1 MKILV
6 IKLSSLGDI
15 VHTIPAVNLIK
26 NSIPDVHI
34 DWLCYKKFSA
44 LLNTQYSINET
55 ISLEDK
61 QLSSTF
67 DIVNKLKAFKYDY
80 VLDFQGLIKTAFM
93 ASQIS
98 GQSVGFK
105 KPRETLAARLYKHK
119 FDVGEIL
126 DNSTHIIDKNISFV
140 SQFLGS
146 LDIDLV
152 PGIDFGGLNK
162 AKQIQKD
169 KIKNICI
176 IPGTTWESKF
186 WLAENWAQVMKALR
200 EKYDANINIT
210 GTNSDLVV
218 IEDILLHY
226 KDPLSLIINRSF
238 EELIDFYTEMDL
250 IIGVDTGPLHIA
262 AAVNYNSNTKI
273 IGLYG
278 PTAAQRSGP
287 YGFPSLSVDQ
297 LFHKEPSHKRTIE
310 EDGNSMYNIS
320 TKMVLDF
327 VENY

>member
-105 KPRETLAARLYKHK
+105 KPRETWLQ
-119 FDVGEIL
+119 DC
-126 DNSTHIIDKNISFV
+126 ISIN
-140 SQFLGS
+140 LM
-146 LDIDLV
+146 LV
-152 PGIDFGGLNK
+152 RYL
-162 AKQIQKD
+162 
-169 KIKNICI
+169 
-176 IPGTTWESKF
+176 
-186 WLAENWAQVMKALR
+186 
-200 EKYDANINIT
+200 IT
-210 GTNSDLVV
+210 QL
-218 IEDILLHY
+218 I
-226 KDPLSLIINRSF
+226 SLI
-238 EELIDFYTEMDL
+238 
-250 IIGVDTGPLHIA
+250 
-262 AAVNYNSNTKI
+262 KI
-273 IGLYG
+273 FLLY
-278 PTAAQRSGP
+278 
-287 YGFPSLSVDQ
+287 LS
-297 LFHKEPSHKRTIE
+297 S
-310 EDGNSMYNIS
+310 
-320 TKMVLDF
+320 
-327 VENY
+327 